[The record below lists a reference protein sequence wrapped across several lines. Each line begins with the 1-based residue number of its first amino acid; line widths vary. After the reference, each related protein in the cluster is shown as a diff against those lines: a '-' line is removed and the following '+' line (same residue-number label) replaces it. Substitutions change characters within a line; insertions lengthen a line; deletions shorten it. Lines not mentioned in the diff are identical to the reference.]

1 MQLPQMSPRN
11 TDGNPGT
18 PGPEAADMAA
28 GKAQGVPSQVSGSGA
43 TQAGDDKVT
52 YGFWSGKEN
61 KYHAVKLGSRA
72 EAFALA
78 AKNGWEFDCV
88 IPEGWK

>member
-1 MQLPQMSPRN
+1 MSMSEMFTRN
-11 TDGNPGT
+11 ANAPAGMSSQ
-18 PGPEAADMAA
+18 ASAYLAA
-28 GKAQGVPSQVSGSGA
+28 GKAQGVPSQVPGSRA
-43 TQAGDDKVT
+43 AKAGNDEAT

-61 KYHAVKLGSRA
+61 KYHAVTLGSRA

>member
-1 MQLPQMSPRN
+1 MSMSEMFTRN
-11 TDGNPGT
+11 ANKPAGMPSPTS
-18 PGPEAADMAA
+18 AYVAA
-28 GKAQGVPSQVSGSGA
+28 GKAQGVPSQVPGSGA
-43 TQAGDDKVT
+43 AKAGDDEAT
-52 YGFWSGKEN
+52 FGFWSGKEN

-78 AKNGWEFDCV
+78 AKNGWEFDCE

>member
-1 MQLPQMSPRN
+1 MPMSEMFTRN
-11 TDGNPGT
+11 ANAPAGMSSQESAYVAAR
-18 PGPEAADMAA
+18 EA
-28 GKAQGVPSQVSGSGA
+28 QSVSSQVPGSRA
-43 TQAGDDKVT
+43 TKAGNDEAT

-78 AKNGWEFDCV
+78 AKNGWEFDCE